1 MTLAPGSYA
10 FRFSALFATLT
21 ALSGCGDD
29 FAEFSTPGAGA
40 AATGGS
46 SQGPHE
52 GVGAAAGSGSA
63 GNDAG
68 GSNGS
73 GAATGNGAAPGSGAA
88 PGGGSAGTGASAA
101 TGGSGSIAA
110 GGDDGAAGEPPI
122 VVTGGPSP
130 QPSMLLDLIDD
141 VEGSF
146 PKLPSRAGR
155 NGSWFSVHDD
165 TAGQAMPVSA
175 VTAEHDTSRFA
186 ASIKGAGFTDWGAQ
200 MGVALK
206 SPSSGYDASKYC
218 GVRFLVRGSG
228 SGWSFLISDRL
239 SMPQGGVCDSVNWD
253 SDNGCYQFVGKS
265 LAVGPVWQEV
275 IIRFDELRLVRN
287 QQSSRRLETSALYD
301 ILFNFHDARGGGYE
315 LVVDDL
321 SFLEKGSLACQ

>member
-1 MTLAPGSYA
+1 MTLAPGSHA
-10 FRFSALFATLT
+10 FRFSALFVALT

-40 AATGGS
+40 ATTGGS
-46 SQGPHE
+46 SQGPHN
-52 GVGAAAGSGSA
+52 GVGSAAGSGNA

-68 GSNGS
+68 GSGGS
-73 GAATGNGAAPGSGAA
+73 GAAPSSGAA
-88 PGGGSAGTGASAA
+88 PGGGNAGSGA
-101 TGGSGSIAA
+101 TGGSGATAA
-110 GGDDGAAGEPPI
+110 GGDDGAAGEPP
-122 VVTGGPSP
+122 VVMTGGPKP

-146 PKLPSRAGR
+146 PQLPSRGGR
-155 NGSWFSVHDD
+155 NGSWFSVHDG
-165 TAGQAMPVSA
+165 TGGQAMPVSA
-175 VTAEHDTSRFA
+175 VTAEHDTSRFG

-200 MGVALK
+200 MGVSLK
-206 SPSSGYDASKYC
+206 SPSTGYDASKYC

-228 SGWSFLISDRL
+228 NGWSFLISDRL
-239 SMPQGGVCDSVNWD
+239 SVPEGGVCDTANWD
-253 SDNGCYQFVGKS
+253 SDNGCYQFVGKK
-265 LAVGPVWQEV
+265 LAVGPAWQEV

-287 QQSSRRLETSALYD
+287 QQSSRRLESNALYD
-301 ILFNFHDARGGGYE
+301 ILFNSYDAQGGAYE